1 MDIPKDYCRPAHPCS
16 VAHAKGL
23 CPRSGCRLPFKNS
36 RWLAI
41 LSISLLCSFLDLSAV
56 GQTGKNVLFLFSAVK
71 YSDETLRVI
80 EPAIRARYP
89 QQITFYHAYVDDP
102 QVEEK
107 PYRQSLAETLRR
119 RYAGVKIDVVIA
131 CNPAALNFA
140 TEFRSSVFPDVPI
153 VFVAVGELE
162 LAAQKSWPGVTGV
175 VTASGFRPT
184 IDLALYLQPD
194 TQVVAIVAG
203 ATRWDSSQ
211 LAALHSELVRYQD
224 KVKVIDIVGTPN
236 YQLLERVAAL
246 PPRTVVMF
254 QVYPQFSDEP
264 DFGTWDLLTETA
276 RRLPMYSAFPRL
288 CIGGCIGGAY
298 VDNQELLTSTA
309 NLVAQVLSGVRP
321 EDIPIVH
328 NSGFQVQ
335 VDARALQ
342 RWQLSESAV
351 PPGALLMN
359 REPTVW
365 ERGRKYFVAGFA
377 VMMAQT
383 LLILGL
389 FWQRRRRRK
398 AELDLVKSEEKFSRA
413 FRESPL
419 AITIVK
425 VSDGRYVEIN
435 ETFELSTGWKR
446 DEVIGRTP
454 FEIGLWVNPDQRT
467 TFMRELH
474 EKGNVRNLEVL
485 LRRKDGQIRTSL
497 GSAEL
502 IEVNG
507 EPCALSVIADITERK
522 LAEEAITNFSRR
534 LIEAQETE
542 RTRIARELHDDIS
555 QRLAMVAVSLKMLMQ
570 DLPNSKVETTRGIE
584 QTCAQVSE
592 LEDDIQA
599 LSHRLHPSKLEYLG
613 LEAAASGL
621 CRELS
626 ERQNVKIDFRCDG
639 LPEDLPDDVSLC
651 FFRVLQEALHNAVKY
666 SGVDEF
672 EVSLEYVSDEIQLR
686 VHDSGAGFD
695 PTLTTAEH
703 GLGLTSMN
711 ERLKL
716 VSGELSIHSR
726 PQEGTTIL
734 ARVPTGQGTTTAGA
748 VA

>member
-1 MDIPKDYCRPAHPCS
+1 MNIPKDYCRPAHRYS
-16 VAHAKGL
+16 VAHTKG
-23 CPRSGCRLPFKNS
+23 PWHHFGCRLPFKRS
-36 RWLAI
+36 RWFAVLGI
-41 LSISLLCSFLDLSAV
+41 PLLCLFFDTGAV
-56 GQTGKNVLFLFSAVK
+56 GQSGKNVLFLFSTIK
-71 YSDETLRVI
+71 YSDETLSVI

-89 QQITFYHAYVDDP
+89 QQITFYHAYLDDP

-107 PYRQSLAETLRR
+107 SYRQSLAETLRR
-119 RYAGVKIDVVIA
+119 RYAGVKMDVVIA
-131 CNPAALNFA
+131 CNPAALDFA
-140 TEFRSSVFPDVPI
+140 TEFRSNVFPDVPI
-153 VFVAVGELE
+153 VFVGVGELE

-194 TQVVAIVAG
+194 TQTVAVVAG

-211 LAALHSELVRYQD
+211 LAAIHSELLRYQD
-224 KVKVIDIVGTPN
+224 RVKEIDIVGTPN
-236 YQLLERVAAL
+236 YQLLQRVAAL

-288 CIGGCIGGAY
+288 CIDGCIGGAF
-298 VDNQELLTSTA
+298 VDNRELLTSTA

-321 EDIPIVH
+321 EDIPMVH
-328 NSGFQVQ
+328 NPGFQVQ

-342 RWQLSESAV
+342 RWQISEAAL

-377 VMMAQT
+377 VMVAQT

-389 FWQRRRRRK
+389 FWHRRRRRK
-398 AELDLVKSEEKFSRA
+398 AELELGKSEEKFSRA

-425 VSDGRYVEIN
+425 VSDGRYVEVN
-435 ETFELSTGWKR
+435 ETFELLTGWKR

-454 FEIGLWVNPDQRT
+454 LEIDLWVSPDQRT
-467 TFMRELH
+467 AFIRELH
-474 EKGNVRNLEVL
+474 EKKNVRDREIPF
-485 LRRKDGQIRTSL
+485 RRKDGQIRTSL

-507 EPCALSVIADITERK
+507 ESCALSVIADITERK
-522 LAEEAITNFSRR
+522 LAEEAISSFSRR

-542 RTRIARELHDDIS
+542 RTRIARELHDDIN
-555 QRLAMVAVSLKMLMQ
+555 QRLAMVEVSLKVLKQ
-570 DLPNSKVETTRGIE
+570 DLPDSEQKTSRRIE
-584 QTCAQVSE
+584 ETCAQLSE
-592 LEDDIQA
+592 LESDIQA

-613 LEAAASGL
+613 LEAATSSL

-626 ERQNVKIDFRCDG
+626 ERQKVKIGFRCDG
-639 LPEDLPDDVSLC
+639 LPEDLPEDVSLC
-651 FFRVLQEALHNAVKY
+651 LFRVLQEALHNAVKH
-666 SGVDEF
+666 SGVNEF
-672 EVSLEYVSDEIQLR
+672 EVSLEYVSQEIQLR

-734 ARVPTGQGTTTAGA
+734 ARVPIAQETTTAGA
-748 VA
+748 AA

>member
-1 MDIPKDYCRPAHPCS
+1 MNIPMDCCGSAHRCSIAPREDSCRRFGS
-16 VAHAKGL
+16 
-23 CPRSGCRLPFKNS
+23 RLPFKNS

-41 LSISLLCSFLDLSAV
+41 LGIPLLCFFFDASAV
-56 GQTGKNVLFLFSAVK
+56 GQSGKNVLFLFSAIK
-71 YSDETLRVI
+71 YSDETLSVI

-89 QQITFYHAYVDDP
+89 QQITFYHAYLDDP

-107 PYRQSLAETLRR
+107 SYRQSLAETLRR
-119 RYAGVKIDVVIA
+119 RYAGVKMDVVIA

-153 VFVAVGELE
+153 VFVGVGELE

-194 TQVVAIVAG
+194 TQVVAVVAG

-211 LAALHSELVRYQD
+211 LAALHSELLRYQD
-224 KVKVIDIVGTPN
+224 RVKEIDIVGTPN
-236 YQLLERVAAL
+236 YQLLQRVAAL

-276 RRLPMYSAFPRL
+276 RRLPTYSAFPRL
-288 CIGGCIGGAY
+288 CIDGCIGGAY
-298 VDNQELLTSTA
+298 VDNLELLTSTA
-309 NLVAQVLSGVRP
+309 NLVAHVLSGVRP
-321 EDIPIVH
+321 EDTPMVH
-328 NSGFQVQ
+328 NPGFQVQ

-342 RWQLSESAV
+342 RWQISEAAV

-398 AELDLVKSEEKFSRA
+398 AELELGKSEEKFSRV

-425 VSDGRYVEIN
+425 ISDGRYVEVN
-435 ETFELSTGWKR
+435 GTFELSTGWRR

-454 FEIGLWVNPDQRT
+454 LEIDLWVNPDQRT
-467 TFMRELH
+467 AFMQELH
-474 EKGNVRNLEVL
+474 EKGNIRNLEVTF
-485 LRRKDGQIRTSL
+485 RRKDGQIRTSL

-507 EPCALSVIADITERK
+507 ESCALSVIADITDRK
-522 LAEEAITNFSRR
+522 LAEEAISTFSRR

-542 RTRIARELHDDIS
+542 RTRIARELHDDIN
-555 QRLAMVAVSLKMLMQ
+555 QRLAMVAVSLKALKQ
-570 DLPNSKVETTRGIE
+570 DLPHSE
-584 QTCAQVSE
+584 QKTSRRIDETCAQVSE
-592 LEDDIQA
+592 LEFDIQA

-613 LEAAASGL
+613 LEAAAASL

-639 LPEDLPDDVSLC
+639 LPEDLSDDVSLC

-672 EVSLEYVSDEIQLR
+672 EVSLEFVSDEIQLR
-686 VHDSGAGFD
+686 VHDSGTGFD
-695 PTLTTAEH
+695 PTLITPEH

-734 ARVPTGQGTTTAGA
+734 ARVPIAQGTTTASA
-748 VA
+748 AA

>member
-16 VAHAKGL
+16 VAHTKGL
-23 CPRSGCRLPFKNS
+23 CRRFGCRLPFKHS
-36 RWLAI
+36 RWFAI
-41 LSISLLCSFLDLSAV
+41 LSILLLCFFFDLSAV
-56 GQTGKNVLFLFSAVK
+56 AQTGKNILFLFSAVK

-107 PYRQSLAETLRR
+107 SYRESLAETLRH
-119 RYAGVKIDVVIA
+119 RYAGVKMDVVIA

-153 VFVAVGELE
+153 VFVGVGEVE
-162 LAAQKSWPGVTGV
+162 LAGQKSWPGVTGV
-175 VTASGFRPT
+175 VTPSGFRPT

-194 TQVVAIVAG
+194 TQAVAIVAG
-203 ATRWDSSQ
+203 ATRWDRSQ

-264 DFGTWDLLTETA
+264 DFGTWDLLRETT
-276 RRLPMYSAFPRL
+276 RRLPTYSAFPRL
-288 CIGGCIGGAY
+288 CIDGCIGGAY
-298 VDNQELLTSTA
+298 IDNPVQLTSTA

-321 EDIPIVH
+321 EDIPMVH
-328 NSGFQVQ
+328 NPGFQVQ

-342 RWQLSESAV
+342 RWQISEAAV

-377 VMMAQT
+377 IMMAQT

-398 AELDLVKSEEKFSRA
+398 AELELGKSEEKFSRV

-419 AITIVK
+419 AISIVR

-454 FEIGLWVNPDQRT
+454 LEIDLWVNPDQRT
-467 TFMRELH
+467 AFIRELQ
-474 EKGNVRNLEVL
+474 EEGNVRNLEVAI
-485 LRRKDGQIRTSL
+485 RRKDGRIRTSL

-522 LAEEAITNFSRR
+522 LAEEAISTFSRR

-542 RTRIARELHDDIS
+542 RTRIARELHDDIN
-555 QRLAMVAVSLKMLMQ
+555 QRLAMVAVSLKTLKQ
-570 DLPNSKVETTRGIE
+570 SLPLSEQKTSRRLDETCE
-584 QTCAQVSE
+584 QVSE
-592 LEDDIQA
+592 LENDIQA

-613 LEAAASGL
+613 LEAAAASL

-639 LPEDLPDDVSLC
+639 LPEDLSDDVSLC

-672 EVSLEYVSDEIQLR
+672 EVSLDSVSDEIQLR
-686 VHDSGAGFD
+686 VHDSGVGFD

-703 GLGLTSMN
+703 GLGLTSMS

-734 ARVPTGQGTTTAGA
+734 ARVPIAQATTAA
-748 VA
+748 SAAA

>member
-1 MDIPKDYCRPAHPCS
+1 MNLPMDDRRPAHLRVIAQTEDPR
-16 VAHAKGL
+16 
-23 CPRSGCRLPFKNS
+23 PRSGCRLPFKNS

-41 LSISLLCSFLDLSAV
+41 LSISLLCSFLVPGAV

-71 YSDETLRVI
+71 YSDETLSII
-80 EPAIRARYP
+80 EPAIRARSP
-89 QQITFYHAYVDDP
+89 QQITFYHAYLDDP

-107 PYRQSLAETLRR
+107 SYRQSLAETLRH
-119 RYAGVKIDVVIA
+119 RYAGVKMDVVIA

-162 LAAQKSWPGVTGV
+162 LATQKSWPGVTGV

-194 TQVVAIVAG
+194 TQAIAIVAG
-203 ATRWDSSQ
+203 ATRWDRSQ

-276 RRLPMYSAFPRL
+276 RRLPTYSAFPRL
-288 CIGGCIGGAY
+288 CIDGCIGGAY
-298 VDNQELLTSTA
+298 VDNPVQLTSTA

-321 EDIPIVH
+321 EDIPMVH
-328 NSGFQVQ
+328 NPGFQVQ

-342 RWQLSESAV
+342 RWQISEAAV

-398 AELDLVKSEEKFSRA
+398 AELELGKSEEKFSRV

-419 AITIVK
+419 AISIVK

-454 FEIGLWVNPDQRT
+454 LEIDLWVNPDQRT
-467 TFMRELH
+467 AFMRELQ
-474 EKGNVRNLEVL
+474 EEGSVRNLEVEI
-485 LRRKDGQIRTSL
+485 RRKDGRIRTSL

-507 EPCALSVIADITERK
+507 EPCALSLIADITERK
-522 LAEEAITNFSRR
+522 LAEEAISTFSRR

-542 RTRIARELHDDIS
+542 RTRIARELHDDIN
-555 QRLAMVAVSLKMLMQ
+555 QRLAMVAVSLKTLKQ
-570 DLPNSKVETTRGIE
+570 DLPHSE
-584 QTCAQVSE
+584 QKTSRRLDETCAQVSE

-613 LEAAASGL
+613 LEAAAASL

-639 LPEDLPDDVSLC
+639 LREDLSDDVSLC

-672 EVSLEYVSDEIQLR
+672 EVSLESVSDEIQLR
-686 VHDSGAGFD
+686 VHDSGVGFD

-703 GLGLTSMN
+703 GLGLTSMS

-716 VSGELSIHSR
+716 VSGELAIHSR

-734 ARVPTGQGTTTAGA
+734 ARVPISQATTAA
-748 VA
+748 RAAA

>member
-1 MDIPKDYCRPAHPCS
+1 MDA
-16 VAHAKGL
+16 
-23 CPRSGCRLPFKNS
+23 
-36 RWLAI
+36 
-41 LSISLLCSFLDLSAV
+41 
-56 GQTGKNVLFLFSAVK
+56 
-71 YSDETLRVI
+71 
-80 EPAIRARYP
+80 
-89 QQITFYHAYVDDP
+89 
-102 QVEEK
+102 
-107 PYRQSLAETLRR
+107 
-119 RYAGVKIDVVIA
+119 VIA

-140 TEFRSSVFPDVPI
+140 TEFRNSVFPDVPI

-194 TQVVAIVAG
+194 TQAIAIVAG
-203 ATRWDSSQ
+203 ATRWDRSQ

-264 DFGTWDLLTETA
+264 DFGTWDLLRETA
-276 RRLPMYSAFPRL
+276 RRLPTYSAFPRL
-288 CIGGCIGGAY
+288 CIDGCIGGAY
-298 VDNQELLTSTA
+298 IDNPVQLTSTA

-321 EDIPIVH
+321 EDIPMVH
-328 NSGFQVQ
+328 NPGFQVQ

-342 RWQLSESAV
+342 RWQISEAAV

-377 VMMAQT
+377 IMMAQT

-398 AELDLVKSEEKFSRA
+398 AELELGKSEEKFSRV

-419 AITIVK
+419 AISIVR

-454 FEIGLWVNPDQRT
+454 LEIDLWVNPDQRT
-467 TFMRELH
+467 AFMRELQ
-474 EKGNVRNLEVL
+474 EEGNVRNLEVAI
-485 LRRKDGQIRTSL
+485 RRKDGRIRTSL

-522 LAEEAITNFSRR
+522 LAEEAISTFSRR

-542 RTRIARELHDDIS
+542 RTRIARELHDDIN
-555 QRLAMVAVSLKMLMQ
+555 QRLAMVAVSLKTLKQ
-570 DLPNSKVETTRGIE
+570 ES
-584 QTCAQVSE
+584 S
-592 LEDDIQA
+592 A
-599 LSHRLHPSKLEYLG
+599 L
-613 LEAAASGL
+613 
-621 CRELS
+621 
-626 ERQNVKIDFRCDG
+626 
-639 LPEDLPDDVSLC
+639 
-651 FFRVLQEALHNAVKY
+651 
-666 SGVDEF
+666 
-672 EVSLEYVSDEIQLR
+672 
-686 VHDSGAGFD
+686 
-695 PTLTTAEH
+695 
-703 GLGLTSMN
+703 
-711 ERLKL
+711 
-716 VSGELSIHSR
+716 
-726 PQEGTTIL
+726 
-734 ARVPTGQGTTTAGA
+734 
-748 VA
+748 

>member
-16 VAHAKGL
+16 VAHTKGP
-23 CPRSGCRLPFKNS
+23 CRRFGCRLPFKHS
-36 RWLAI
+36 RSFAI
-41 LSISLLCSFLDLSAV
+41 LSILLLCFFFDLSAV

-107 PYRQSLAETLRR
+107 SYRQSLAETLRR
-119 RYAGVKIDVVIA
+119 RYAGVKMDVVIA

-140 TEFRSSVFPDVPI
+140 TEFRSNVFPDVPI
-153 VFVAVGELE
+153 VFVGVGEVE
-162 LAAQKSWPGVTGV
+162 LAGQKSWPGVTGV
-175 VTASGFRPT
+175 VTPSGFRPT

-194 TQVVAIVAG
+194 TQAVAIVAG

-224 KVKVIDIVGTPN
+224 RVKEIDIVGTPN
-236 YQLLERVAAL
+236 YELLQRVAAL

-398 AELDLVKSEEKFSRA
+398 AETRPWKIGRKVLQSVS
-413 FRESPL
+413 RES
-419 AITIVK
+419 
-425 VSDGRYVEIN
+425 SCHHNSQG
-435 ETFELSTGWKR
+435 
-446 DEVIGRTP
+446 
-454 FEIGLWVNPDQRT
+454 QRWS
-467 TFMRELH
+467 
-474 EKGNVRNLEVL
+474 
-485 LRRKDGQIRTSL
+485 LR
-497 GSAEL
+497 
-502 IEVNG
+502 
-507 EPCALSVIADITERK
+507 
-522 LAEEAITNFSRR
+522 
-534 LIEAQETE
+534 
-542 RTRIARELHDDIS
+542 
-555 QRLAMVAVSLKMLMQ
+555 
-570 DLPNSKVETTRGIE
+570 
-584 QTCAQVSE
+584 
-592 LEDDIQA
+592 
-599 LSHRLHPSKLEYLG
+599 
-613 LEAAASGL
+613 
-621 CRELS
+621 
-626 ERQNVKIDFRCDG
+626 
-639 LPEDLPDDVSLC
+639 
-651 FFRVLQEALHNAVKY
+651 
-666 SGVDEF
+666 
-672 EVSLEYVSDEIQLR
+672 
-686 VHDSGAGFD
+686 
-695 PTLTTAEH
+695 
-703 GLGLTSMN
+703 
-711 ERLKL
+711 
-716 VSGELSIHSR
+716 
-726 PQEGTTIL
+726 
-734 ARVPTGQGTTTAGA
+734 
-748 VA
+748 

>member
-1 MDIPKDYCRPAHPCS
+1 MNLPMDYRRPA
-16 VAHAKGL
+16 
-23 CPRSGCRLPFKNS
+23 PRRVIAQTADPRPYSGCRLPSNRS
-36 RWLAI
+36 RWFAI
-41 LSISLLCSFLDLSAV
+41 LSISLLCSFLVPSAV
-56 GQTGKNVLFLFSAVK
+56 GQSGKNVLFLFSAIK
-71 YSDETLRVI
+71 YSDETLSII
-80 EPAIRARYP
+80 EPAIRARSP
-89 QQITFYHAYVDDP
+89 QQITFYHAYLDDP

-107 PYRQSLAETLRR
+107 SYRESLAETLRH
-119 RYAGVKIDVVIA
+119 RYAGVKMDVVIA

-140 TEFRSSVFPDVPI
+140 MEFRSSVFPDVPI
-153 VFVAVGELE
+153 VFDAVGELE

-194 TQVVAIVAG
+194 TQVIAIVAG
-203 ATRWDSSQ
+203 ATRWDSAQ

-276 RRLPMYSAFPRL
+276 RRLPTYSAFPRL
-288 CIGGCIGGAY
+288 CIDGCIGGAY
-298 VDNQELLTSTA
+298 TDNPVQLTSTA

-321 EDIPIVH
+321 EDIPMVH
-328 NSGFQVQ
+328 NPGFQVQ

-342 RWQLSESAV
+342 RWQISEAAV

-377 VMMAQT
+377 IMMAQT

-398 AELDLVKSEEKFSRA
+398 AELELGQSEEKFSRV

-419 AITIVK
+419 AISIVK

-454 FEIGLWVNPDQRT
+454 LEIDLWVNPDQRT
-467 TFMRELH
+467 AFLRELQ
-474 EKGNVRNLEVL
+474 EEGNVRNLEVAI
-485 LRRKDGQIRTSL
+485 RRKDGRIRTSL

-522 LAEEAITNFSRR
+522 LAEEAISTFSRR

-542 RTRIARELHDDIS
+542 RTRIARELHDDIN
-555 QRLAMVAVSLKMLMQ
+555 QRLAMVAVSLKTLKQ
-570 DLPNSKVETTRGIE
+570 GLPLSEQKTSRRLEETCE
-584 QTCAQVSE
+584 QVSE
-592 LEDDIQA
+592 LENDIQA

-613 LEAAASGL
+613 LEAAAASL

-639 LPEDLPDDVSLC
+639 LPEDLSDDVSLC

-672 EVSLEYVSDEIQLR
+672 EVSLDSVSDEIQLR
-686 VHDSGAGFD
+686 VHDSGVGFD
-695 PTLTTAEH
+695 PMLTTAEH
-703 GLGLTSMN
+703 GLGLTSMS

-734 ARVPTGQGTTTAGA
+734 ARVPIAQATTAA
-748 VA
+748 SAAA

>member
-1 MDIPKDYCRPAHPCS
+1 MSIPKDYCRPAHRCSIAHTEGPCRRFGS
-16 VAHAKGL
+16 
-23 CPRSGCRLPFKNS
+23 RLLFKNS
-36 RWLAI
+36 RWLVI
-41 LSISLLCSFLDLSAV
+41 LSIPLLCFFFDPSAA
-56 GQTGKNVLFLFSAVK
+56 GQSGKNVLLLFSSVK
-71 YSDETLRVI
+71 YSDETLSVI
-80 EPAIRARYP
+80 EPTIRARFP
-89 QQITFYHAYVDDP
+89 QQITFYHAYLDDP

-107 PYRQSLAETLRR
+107 SYRQILVEALRR
-119 RYAGVKIDVVIA
+119 RYAGVKMDVVIA

-140 TEFRSSVFPDVPI
+140 TEFRAKVFPGVPI
-153 VFVAVGELE
+153 VFVGVGEIELE
-162 LAAQKSWPGVTGV
+162 GRKLWPGVTGV
-175 VTASGFRPT
+175 VTRSGFRQT
-184 IDLALYLQPD
+184 IDLALHLQPD
-194 TQVVAIVAG
+194 TQMVAIIAG
-203 ATRWDSSQ
+203 ATRWDSYQ

-224 KVKVIDIVGTPN
+224 RVKEIDIVGTPN
-236 YQLLERVAAL
+236 YQLLQRVAAL

-264 DFGTWDLLTETA
+264 DFGTWNLLTETA

-288 CIGGCIGGAY
+288 CIDGCIGGAY
-298 VDNQELLTSTA
+298 EDNLKLWTSTG
-309 NLVAQVLSGVRP
+309 NLAAQVLSGVRP
-321 EDIPIVH
+321 EDIPFVY

-335 VDARALQ
+335 VDWRALQ
-342 RWQLSESAV
+342 RWQIPEAAV

-359 REPTVW
+359 REPTLW

-389 FWQRRRRRK
+389 FWQRGRRRK
-398 AELDLVKSEEKFSRA
+398 AELELGKSEEKFSRA

-425 VSDGRYVEIN
+425 VSDGRYVEVN
-435 ETFELSTGWKR
+435 ETFELLTGWKR
-446 DEVIGRTP
+446 DEVIGRTSL
-454 FEIGLWVNPDQRT
+454 EIDLWVSPDQRT
-467 TFMRELH
+467 AFIRDLH
-474 EKGNVRNLEVL
+474 EKGNVRDLEVTF
-485 LRRKDGQIRTSL
+485 RRKDGQIRTSL

-507 EPCALSVIADITERK
+507 EPCSLSVIADITERK
-522 LAEEAITNFSRR
+522 LAEEAISSFSRR

-542 RTRIARELHDDIS
+542 RTRIARELHDDIN
-555 QRLAMVAVSLKMLMQ
+555 QRLAMVAVSLKILKQ
-570 DLPNSKVETTRGIE
+570 DLPNSEQKTSRRIE
-584 QTCAQVSE
+584 ETCAQVSE
-592 LEDDIQA
+592 LESDVQA

-613 LEAAASGL
+613 LEAAASSL

-639 LPEDLPDDVSLC
+639 LPEDLSDDVSLC
-651 FFRVLQEALHNAVKY
+651 LFRVLQEALHNAVKY

-734 ARVPTGQGTTTAGA
+734 ARVPIGQGTTTAGA
-748 VA
+748 IA